1 MLFLGKKDSFL
12 AVMSM
17 FSMSISLEA
26 LWLYKDRKLL
36 SIPDLTK
43 FQPVL
48 EGRVLARSVY

>member
-17 FSMSISLEA
+17 FSMSIFLEA

-36 SIPDLTK
+36 SIPDLTSI
-43 FQPVL
+43 L
-48 EGRVLARSVY
+48 SN